1 MDSINVDDKLV
12 CDDNA
17 LVRQTSVDV
26 INQCHCASTRCDST
40 ANADDDDDEDLSEDV
55 DGSDDEE
62 QTSVLL
68 HGDITL
74 AEGEVCVVPDS
85 LEGGIICEGGDT
97 DRDGDRTQSH
107 ANVGV
112 QTMAI
117 HNADNIE
124 DNTHRSIARTLLT
137 SICGSATRLTKERV
151 IGSITIV
158 VVVILMV
165 LIEKMSG
172 VELVDEKRII
182 QDLASQILPSQSST
196 TAAPPPPPP
205 AS

>member
-1 MDSINVDDKLV
+1 MDSISVNH
-12 CDDNA
+12 NA

-26 INQCHCASTRCDST
+26 INQCHCATIRCDST
-40 ANADDDDDEDLSEDV
+40 PNDDDDDDDDEGPSEDA
-55 DGSDDEE
+55 DTSDDEE
-62 QTSVLL
+62 ASVLV

-74 AEGEVCVVPDS
+74 AEEGEEEEVRVVPDS
-85 LEGGIICEGGDT
+85 PEGGIICEGGAADW
-97 DRDGDRTQSH
+97 TQSH

-112 QTMAI
+112 QTMTT
-117 HNADNIE
+117 HNAY
-124 DNTHRSIARTLLT
+124 NTANNSHRSSTARTLLT
-137 SICGSATRLTKERV
+137 SICGCATRLTKERV

-172 VELVDEKRII
+172 LELVDEKRII

-196 TAAPPPPPP
+196 TAAPSPPPPP
-205 AS
+205 SI